1 MIVRSKILMTVLMFT
16 VIFVSH
22 AKNVKALKIVFT
34 DICMTTI
41 YRITPSYFDKGA
53 LSGICDTISI
63 VNTKKIKELMMTVNE
78 LQEFTSYK
86 TVPDTRGKVIFLY
99 DDNQTED
106 LYFSAFFALY
116 MGKLYEL
123 SNQFK
128 LLMNRI
134 IISRKP
140 NSEVFQIVHRKK
152 RISK

>member
-1 MIVRSKILMTVLMFT
+1 
-16 VIFVSH
+16 
-22 AKNVKALKIVFT
+22 
-34 DICMTTI
+34 MTTI

-86 TVPDTRGKVIFLY
+86 TVPDTRGKIIFPY

-134 IISRKP
+134 IISKKP
-140 NSEVFQIVHRKK
+140 NSEVFQIEHKKK

>member
-22 AKNVKALKIVFT
+22 TKNVKALKIVFT
-34 DICMTTI
+34 DIYMTTI

-53 LSGICDTISI
+53 LRGICDTVSI
-63 VNTKKIKELMMTVNE
+63 VGTKKIKELMQAVNE

-86 TVPDTRGKVIFLY
+86 TVPDTRGKIIFLY

-116 MGKLYEL
+116 RGKLYEL

-128 LLMNRI
+128 RLINRI

-140 NSEVFQIVHRKK
+140 DNQVFLITHGKK
-152 RISK
+152 

>member
-1 MIVRSKILMTVLMFT
+1 MIVRSKVLMTVLMFT

-34 DICMTTI
+34 DIYMTTI

-53 LSGICDTISI
+53 LRGVCDTVSI
-63 VNTKKIKELMMTVNE
+63 VGTKKIKELMQAVNE

-99 DDNQTED
+99 DDNQTEE

-116 MGKLYEL
+116 RGKLYEL

-128 LLMNRI
+128 LLINRI

-140 NSEVFQIVHRKK
+140 DNQVFLITHGKK
-152 RISK
+152 

>member
-34 DICMTTI
+34 DIYMTTI

-63 VNTKKIKELMMTVNE
+63 VDTKKIKEVMQAVNE

-86 TVPDTRGKVIFLY
+86 TVPDTRGKIIFLY

-116 MGKLYEL
+116 GKT
-123 SNQFK
+123 
-128 LLMNRI
+128 I
-134 IISRKP
+134 
-140 NSEVFQIVHRKK
+140 
-152 RISK
+152 

>member
-1 MIVRSKILMTVLMFT
+1 MSIRNRMLMIVLLLSGMF
-16 VIFVSH
+16 VGY
-22 AKNVKALKIVFT
+22 AKDVKSLQIVFT
-34 DICMTTI
+34 DIYMTTI
-41 YRITPSYFDKGA
+41 CRITPSYFDKGA

-86 TVPDTRGKVIFLY
+86 TVPDTRGKIIFLY

-152 RISK
+152 RSAT

>member
-1 MIVRSKILMTVLMFT
+1 MIVLLLSGMFMGY
-16 VIFVSH
+16 
-22 AKNVKALKIVFT
+22 AKDVKSLQIVFT
-34 DICMTTI
+34 DIYMTTI
-41 YRITPSYFDKGA
+41 FRITPSYFDKGA
-53 LSGICDTISI
+53 LRGVCDTVSI
-63 VNTKKIKELMMTVNE
+63 VDTKKIKELMQAVNE

-86 TVPDTRGKVIFLY
+86 TVPDTRGKIIFLY

-123 SNQFK
+123 SNQFR

-134 IISRKP
+134 IISKKP

-152 RISK
+152 RSAT